1 MTARCSVY
9 IDAGYLLASCATR
22 VTGTS
27 LRSGIHV
34 EFGKLIEGIR
44 SQAEAITGQ
53 RVLRVHWYDSARFGQ
68 PDPQQQRI
76 GELPRVKLRLGRFG
90 LDGQQKGVD
99 LRLGLDLV
107 THARNGAAESFL
119 LVSGDDDFTMAVE
132 EAQAQGVEVLLL
144 AVPDSGGNAQ
154 AVSRFLRRA
163 ADDVHV
169 IDGTLIDA
177 AVIKVERPEP
187 DDDDETAKGAEV
199 SQAADPASSQ
209 DATSTSADPATT
221 EPAETGDST
230 PEAPA
235 DADTGLTDP
244 PLDSPDDT
252 ASSASSAELESQE
265 QAKPKPVP
273 RPRTPKDIAGHIRKP
288 DVDGIPIPPDVIAR
302 AATWGSTFTP
312 AVTDVVGRIIR
323 SLALTSTTTKWQAV
337 GLGRPSIPREVDRA
351 LLIDVST
358 AMGEVDL
365 SDVERHEIR
374 AAFWEAYDSLQDA
387 IDNQ

>member
-34 EFGKLIEGIR
+34 EFGKLIDGIR

-53 RVLRVHWYDSARFGQ
+53 KVLRLHWYDSARFGT

-169 IDGTLIDA
+169 IDGALIDA

-187 DDDDETAKGAEV
+187 DDDEEEAAKETEA
-199 SQAADPASSQ
+199 SQTADLASNQ
-209 DATSTSADPATT
+209 DSAPTSADSAAI
-221 EPAETGDST
+221 EPAESGDFAPDASAGAESIDLLAEISGDAASST
-230 PEAPA
+230 P
-235 DADTGLTDP
+235 
-244 PLDSPDDT
+244 
-252 ASSASSAELESQE
+252 SAEPEPQK
-265 QAKPKPVP
+265 QPKPKPVP

-323 SLALTSTTTKWQAV
+323 SLALTSTTTKWRGV